1 MNLPIE
7 STVWRKSA
15 EMTCFL
21 IKRVCARI
29 PTRYG
34 CVKGSQLSGP
44 LEQIKRGIKCTNQQF
59 LRRSPWYSDYRPVT
73 AQSWTNAQPTA
84 SRQALQLALSGP
96 YCWTA
101 IRSKAP
107 LSVALLVE
115 SPAKIDS
122 FGSNRSL
129 GRFVR
134 SILEPLNSFISP
146 LLNPLRGCVWG
157 SFSCLNAIFMRECPA
172 LSNTFGPIKGETY
185 V

>member
-7 STVWRKSA
+7 STIWRKSA
-15 EMTCFL
+15 EIICFF

-29 PTRYG
+29 LTRYG
-34 CVKGSQLSGP
+34 CFTGCQTSSP

-59 LRRSPWYSDYRPVT
+59 LRRLPWYSDYRLVT
-73 AQSWTNAQPTA
+73 ALSWINAQPTA
-84 SRQALQLALSGP
+84 SQQVQRLAQLGP
-96 YCWTA
+96 FCWTE

>member
-7 STVWRKSA
+7 TTVWRKSA
-15 EMTCFL
+15 EMTCFF
-21 IKRVCARI
+21 IKRVCAVN

-34 CVKGSQLSGP
+34 CYTVCQSSGP

-59 LRRSPWYSDYRPVT
+59 LWRSPCYSDYRLVT
-73 AQSWTNAQPTA
+73 ALSWINSQPTA
-84 SRQALQLALSGP
+84 SPRALRLALLGP
-96 YCWTA
+96 FCWTE

-107 LSVALLVE
+107 LSVALLVA
-115 SPAKIDS
+115 SPAKTDS

-134 SILEPLNSFISP
+134 IAFEPLSSFISP
-146 LLNPLRGCVWG
+146 LLNPLRGRVWG
-157 SFSCLNAIFMRECPA
+157 SYSCLNALFAHECPA